1 MAPPITRISP
11 DISLSEID
19 KFDTIIDVR
28 SPAEFADDHI
38 PGAIN
43 LPVLD
48 DQQREEIGTIDKQIN
63 AFNAKRT
70 GAALWRKILP
80 RIYKPLYKIKRAG
93 LAAAC
98 LLLARRPTQWRNGRN
113 F

>member
-1 MAPPITRISP
+1 MTPPITRISS
-11 DISLSEID
+11 DISLAEID

-48 DQQREEIGTIDKQIN
+48 DQQRAEIGTFIN
-63 AFNAKRT
+63 KSIRLPQNGRALLGGAKYCRAFT
-70 GAALWRKILP
+70 
-80 RIYKPLYKIKRAG
+80 KPLYKISAG
-93 LAAAC
+93 LASAC
-98 LLLARRPTQWRNGRN
+98 LLLARRPTQWRNGTN